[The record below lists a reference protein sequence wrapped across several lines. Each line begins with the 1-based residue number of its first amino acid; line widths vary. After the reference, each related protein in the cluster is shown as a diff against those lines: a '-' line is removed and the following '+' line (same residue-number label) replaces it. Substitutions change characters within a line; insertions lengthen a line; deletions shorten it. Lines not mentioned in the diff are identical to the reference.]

1 MPIEQYLTTKVTGWV
16 GDMTRRLVTLVK
28 KTAPD
33 SDVTI
38 KWGQPVFELNGP
50 FAFVKPA
57 KAHVSFGFW
66 RGMQLDDPKDLL
78 GGTGDRMGH
87 LKLTSP
93 EALDEAALAALVAQ
107 AAKLNREKGDPTKR
121 R

>member
-1 MPIEQYLTTKVTGWV
+1 MPIDEYLATKVTGWV
-16 GDMTRRLVTLVK
+16 AGMTRRLVTLVQE
-28 KTAPD
+28 TAPD
-33 SDVTI
+33 STVTI

-66 RGMQLDDPKDLL
+66 RGLSLDDPKKLL
-78 GGTGDRMGH
+78 GGKSERMGH

-107 AAKLNREKGDPTKR
+107 AVKLNREKGDPTKR

>member
-1 MPIEQYLTTKVTGWV
+1 MPIDEYLATRVTGWIAGV
-16 GDMTRRLVTLVK
+16 TRRLVALVK
-28 KTAPD
+28 ETAPD

-66 RGMQLDDPKDLL
+66 RGLELSDPKNLL

-87 LKLTSP
+87 LELTSP
-93 EALDEAALAALVAQ
+93 DALDEAALAALVAQ
-107 AAKLNREKGDPTKR
+107 AAKLNREKGNPTKR
-121 R
+121 G